1 MRDMA
6 RHADMGITDGT
17 GTTNLTGAPRSG
29 TRSRLRAAV
38 HVGLAAVAV
47 LVMAGCLTVGKTFRV
62 DGVKSIEI
70 GKTTRDEIK
79 KSLGEPWRTG
89 VENGQR
95 TWTYGHYR
103 YSAFGTTMTRDLVV
117 RFDDKDIVVAY
128 NFNSTYAEDRALT
141 GR

>member
-1 MRDMA
+1 MDILDTAMEDTGV
-6 RHADMGITDGT
+6 RHARARRSRGRVRMA
-17 GTTNLTGAPRSG
+17 TGAAL
-29 TRSRLRAAV
+29 TAV
-38 HVGLAAVAV
+38 V
-47 LVMAGCLTVGKTFRV
+47 LLFGSACFTVGRTFRV
-62 DGVKSIEI
+62 DSVKNIEI
-70 GKTTRDEIK
+70 GTTTRSEIRK
-79 KSLGEPWRTG
+79 VLGDPWRTG

-128 NFNSTYAEDRALT
+128 NFNSTYPEDRGLM